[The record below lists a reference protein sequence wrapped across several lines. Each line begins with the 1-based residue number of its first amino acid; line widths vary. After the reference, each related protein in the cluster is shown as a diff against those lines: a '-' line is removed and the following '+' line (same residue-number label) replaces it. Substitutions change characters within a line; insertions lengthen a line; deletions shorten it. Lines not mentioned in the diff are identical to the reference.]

1 MAVSSQMVPL
11 GSPVP
16 EFSLPSLDGTQV
28 ASADLAGAPGL
39 LVMFLSNH
47 CPYVRHIEDTLG
59 SVVAEYA
66 NRGVAAVAIC
76 SNNTD
81 THPDDG
87 APGLT
92 EQAHRAGFEFPY
104 LIDET
109 QQVAREFR
117 AACTPD
123 FFLYDGGG
131 RLAYR
136 GEFDESRPRNDT
148 EVTGQALRAAM
159 DRVLAGE
166 PVPEPHTPSMGCGIK
181 WKPGNEPA

>member
-16 EFSLPSLDGTQV
+16 EFSLPSLDGAQV
-28 ASADLAGAPGL
+28 DSAALTGAPAL

-47 CPYVRHIEDTLG
+47 CPYVRHIEGALG

-66 NRGVAAVAIC
+66 ERGVAAVAIC
-76 SNNTD
+76 SNDTN

-87 APGLT
+87 AAGMA
-92 EQAHRAGFEFPY
+92 EQARRAGFGFPY
-104 LIDET
+104 VVDES
-109 QQVAREFR
+109 QQVAHEFR

-123 FFLYDGGG
+123 FFLYDGSGQ
-131 RLAYR
+131 LAYR

-148 EVTGQALRAAM
+148 AVTGEVLRTAM

-166 PVPEPHTPSMGCGIK
+166 PVPEPHVPSMGCGIK

>member
-1 MAVSSQMVPL
+1 MAVSSLMVPL

-16 EFSLPSLDGTQV
+16 EFSLPSLDGTRV

-47 CPYVRHIEDTLG
+47 CPYVRHIEDALG

-66 NRGVAAVAIC
+66 HRGVAAVAIC
-76 SNNTD
+76 SNNTA

-87 APGLT
+87 AAGLA
-92 EQAHRAGFEFPY
+92 EQVHRAGFEFPY
-104 LIDET
+104 LVDET
-109 QQVAREFR
+109 QQVALDFR

-123 FFLYDGGG
+123 FFLYDGSG

-148 EVTGQALRAAM
+148 EVTGAALRTAM

-166 PVPEPHTPSMGCGIK
+166 PVPEPHNPSMGCGIK
-181 WKPGNEPA
+181 WKPGNEPS

>member
-11 GSPVP
+11 GAPVP
-16 EFSLPSLDGTQV
+16 EFSLCSLDGTQI
-28 ASADLAGAPGL
+28 ASAGLAGAPGV

-47 CPYVRHIEDTLG
+47 CPYVRHIEDALG
-59 SVVAEYA
+59 SLVAEYA
-66 NRGVAAVAIC
+66 DRGVSAVAIC
-76 SNNTD
+76 SNNTGS
-81 THPDDG
+81 HPDDG
-87 APGLT
+87 AAGLA

-109 QQVAREFR
+109 QQVAHDFR

-123 FFLYDGGG
+123 FFLFDGSG

-136 GEFDESRPRNDT
+136 GEFDESRPRNDIA
-148 EVTGQALRAAM
+148 VTGQVLRAAM
-159 DRVLAGE
+159 DRVLAGD

-181 WKPGNEPA
+181 WKPGNEPT